1 MVKVRLVEVEG
12 DPEEVMRVS
21 QLFGAQTGH
30 QGASAPVA
38 ERSEKL
44 QEEGGPQNGRAVT
57 PELVLRVLT
66 RRELYGNVKK
76 ALRALLRAGPKGMT
90 SEELAKA
97 VGIDR
102 GQLAGVFGAFGRR
115 IANTRG
121 WPAGADIIEHHRDEA
136 GRRRYHLP
144 PVVRAALE
152 KFDLS

>member
-21 QLFGAQTGH
+21 QLFGAHTGNPGAYAPATERPEEL
-30 QGASAPVA
+30 QG
-38 ERSEKL
+38 ET
-44 QEEGGPQNGRAVT
+44 PQDGRAIT

-66 RRELYGNVKK
+66 RRELYTNVKK
-76 ALRALLRAGPKGMT
+76 ALKALLRAGPKGMT

-115 IANTRG
+115 IANTKG